1 MHTSLTVRAVA
12 AMASVCTT
20 FLLLMAV
27 VSLSEPRPIGGTAIA
42 KVPVVVAA
50 K

>member
-1 MHTSLTVRAVA
+1 MHTSLPVRAVA

-20 FLLLMAV
+20 LLLLTAV
-27 VSLSEPRPIGGTAIA
+27 VSLSEPRPNGGSEIA
-42 KVPVVVAA
+42 KVPLVVAS